1 MTKGLVRMTHSPAA
15 RFAPRCLSSAVTCS
29 LLAGSALAQVN
40 PVTPE
45 LIRDAEPPPP
55 TAATPSHNPGVPG
68 TIEGMT
74 GLIARLDSESWAERE
89 EAFRELQAHP
99 AATEDRLA
107 ELAKN
112 DAFSL
117 EQRRRLAGAVR
128 ERFINSPRGAI
139 GIQFAPGTSTEPAI
153 IDEAR
158 PNFPAG
164 QLGLLRAGDRIDAV
178 DGIELAPKVDP
189 NVPAVR
195 VRAVFNMDD
204 PARRKLISYVVSRNP
219 GDEITLRIR
228 RPIGPARLDVGNNL
242 NAVAGD
248 APPPMEFETLEV
260 KVPLGSYDDLHPIPA
275 QRQQVALQ
283 AWPNRAAKLGL
294 SDMDP
299 PLITSNVEPEV
310 WNRARP
316 RAQYPPT
323 IAGEARPAGL
333 LPGRVEL
340 NRGNQFAQVFKPDPK
355 GGAIQIV
362 AAGQGMVNV
371 IQIAEP
377 GQGKIDT
384 KELTDARQLIVARI
398 DSLQQEIDGLRQQ
411 LALPSLRAKERQ
423 SVEARLSAN
432 EQQMQALMKQ
442 NADLLKRQ
450 LEQLPK
456 KK

>member
-1 MTKGLVRMTHSPAA
+1 MTHSHAA
-15 RFAPRCLSSAVTCS
+15 ALVSVGAIG
-29 LLAGSALAQVN
+29 LLAGSALAQVSRA
-40 PVTPE
+40 TPE
-45 LIRDAEPPPP
+45 SVREAEQP
-55 TAATPSHNPGVPG
+55 AATPSHNPGVPG

-74 GLIARLDSESWAERE
+74 SLIARLDSESWAERE

-99 AATEDRLA
+99 AATEDQLA
-107 ELAKN
+107 SLAKN
-112 DAFSL
+112 EAFSL

-128 ERFINSPRGAI
+128 ERFVNSPRGAI

-178 DGIELAPKVDP
+178 DGIELAPKPDP
-189 NVPAVR
+189 NVPPQR
-195 VRAVFNMDD
+195 VRAVFNNFDD

-228 RPIGPARLDVGNNL
+228 RPIGPARIDVGNNL
-242 NAVAGD
+242 NAMAGD

-299 PLITSNVEPEV
+299 PLITSNVDPEV

-323 IAGEARPAGL
+323 IAGEARPAGQ

-340 NRGNQFAQVFKPDPK
+340 NRGNQFAQAFKLDPK
-355 GGAIQIV
+355 GGAVQIV

-377 GQGKIDT
+377 EQGKIET
-384 KELTDARQLIVARI
+384 KELNDARQFIVARI

-423 SVEARLSAN
+423 FLEARLSAN
-432 EQQMQALMKQ
+432 VQQMQTLMTQ
-442 NADLLKRQ
+442 NAELLKRQ

-456 KK
+456 K

>member
-1 MTKGLVRMTHSPAA
+1 MTKGLLRMTHSPAA
-15 RFAPRCLSSAVTCS
+15 RTIASAAVGA

-45 LIRDAEPPPP
+45 MIRDAEPP
-55 TAATPSHNPGVPG
+55 AMPSHNPGVPG

-74 GLIARLDSESWAERE
+74 GLITRLDSESWAERE

-112 DAFSL
+112 EAFSL

-164 QLGLLRAGDRIDAV
+164 QLGLLRSGDRIDAV
-178 DGIELAPKVDP
+178 DGIELAPKPDP
-189 NVPAVR
+189 NVPPQR
-195 VRAVFNMDD
+195 VRAVFNNFDD

-228 RPIGPARLDVGNNL
+228 RPIGPARIDVGNNL
-242 NAVAGD
+242 NALAGD

-299 PLITSNVEPEV
+299 PLITSNVDPEV

-316 RAQYPPT
+316 RAQYPPS
-323 IAGEARPAGL
+323 IAGDARPAGL

-340 NRGNQFAQVFKPDPK
+340 NRGNQFAQALRLDPK

-362 AAGQGMVNV
+362 AGGQGMVNV

-377 GQGKIDT
+377 EQGKIET
-384 KELTDARQLIVARI
+384 KELNDARQLIVARI

-423 SVEARLSAN
+423 FLETRLSAN
-432 EQQMQALMKQ
+432 VQQMQTLMNQ

>member
-1 MTKGLVRMTHSPAA
+1 MTKGLLRMTHSRTA
-15 RFAPRCLSSAVTCS
+15 RISSAS
-29 LLAGSALAQVN
+29 AAFLLLAGSALAQVN

-45 LIRDAEPPPP
+45 MIRDAEQSAGLPG
-55 TAATPSHNPGVPG
+55 HNPGVPG

-74 GLIARLDSESWAERE
+74 GLITRLDSESWAERE

-107 ELAKN
+107 ALAK
-112 DAFSL
+112 DEAFSL

-178 DGIELAPKVDP
+178 DGIELAPKPDP
-189 NVPAVR
+189 NAPVVR
-195 VRAVFNMDD
+195 ARAVFNMND
-204 PARRKLISYVVSRNP
+204 PVRQKLISYVVSRNP
-219 GDEITLRIR
+219 GDQITLRIR
-228 RPIGPARLDVGNNL
+228 RPIGPARLDAGNNL
-242 NAVAGD
+242 NAMAGD
-248 APPPMEFETLEV
+248 APPPLEFETLEV
-260 KVPLGSYDDLHPIPA
+260 RVPLGSYDDLHPVPA

-299 PLITSNVEPEV
+299 PLITSNLDPDV

-316 RAQYPPT
+316 RSQYPPS
-323 IAGEARPAGL
+323 IAGDARPAGL

-340 NRGNQFAQVFKPDPK
+340 NRGNQFAQALKFDPK
-355 GGAIQIV
+355 GGAVQIV
-362 AAGQGMVNV
+362 AGGQGMVNV
-371 IQIAEP
+371 IQIGEP
-377 GQGKIDT
+377 EQGKIEV

-398 DSLQQEIDGLRQQ
+398 DSLQQEIDGMRQQ

-423 SVEARLSAN
+423 LLETRLIAN

-450 LEQLPK
+450 LEQLPRK
-456 KK
+456 K